1 MTDTRIYQQ
10 HINKKMEES
19 LSALVD
25 GEASDLEVRRVL
37 KACDKKSELRECW
50 RRYHVVSQVL
60 KDSKVPKNNSPDIS
74 VDLSACI
81 REAIVNEPSL
91 NINANID
98 QSTSTVKTTN
108 VKRSA
113 KSFWYDAGRFAIAA
127 SVAAAVVLGVQY
139 TSVDQSPAPA
149 AFVSELST
157 SLPGQVVYKDLASKN
172 IVETVSHLP
181 NGNKPSIQINKQPI
195 TISSEDLKVGSNDMQ
210 DLQRQLNR
218 LMLEH
223 IENASQNNY
232 QGILPYARVPS
243 GEQ

>member
-1 MTDTRIYQQ
+1 
-10 HINKKMEES
+10 
-19 LSALVD
+19 
-25 GEASDLEVRRVL
+25 
-37 KACDKKSELRECW
+37 
-50 RRYHVVSQVL
+50 
-60 KDSKVPKNNSPDIS
+60 
-74 VDLSACI
+74 
-81 REAIVNEPSL
+81 
-91 NINANID
+91 
-98 QSTSTVKTTN
+98 
-108 VKRSA
+108 
-113 KSFWYDAGRFAIAA
+113 
-127 SVAAAVVLGVQY
+127 
-139 TSVDQSPAPA
+139 
-149 AFVSELST
+149 VSELST
-157 SLPGQVVYKDLASKN
+157 SLPGQVVYEDLASKN